1 MSAKPT
7 PARPRRELLDPQL
20 AGELLGMSPKSVA
33 NYADTGRLWSTRT
46 IGGHR
51 RYDRADVERLAHELE
66 ADR

>member
-1 MSAKPT
+1 MSAKPP
-7 PARPRRELLDPQL
+7 PARPRRELIDPQL

-33 NYADTGRLWSTRT
+33 NYADAGNLWSTRT

-51 RYDRADVERLAHELE
+51 RYDRADVVRLAHELE